1 MIVEFDPDKD
11 AANRQKHGVSLGFGA
26 RILDQADALVVPTIR
41 VADEEERFKVIGE
54 VDGALWTGIH
64 VYRGDSVRFMS
75 VRRSNAGEQRAY
87 HSDPGG
93 RF

>member
-1 MIVEFDPDKD
+1 M
-11 AANRQKHGVSLGFGA
+11 SLGFGA
-26 RILDQADALVVPTIR
+26 RILDQVDALVVPTIR
-41 VADEEERFKVIGE
+41 VADEDERFKVIGE
-54 VDGALWTGIH
+54 VDGTLWTGIL
-64 VYRGDSVRFMS
+64 VYRGDNVRFIS